1 MRILLVHNY
10 YQQPGGENVIFDAEA
25 ALLRAH
31 NHEVEEY
38 TENNQRIDQL
48 HPLSTGVR
56 TFWSRQSHE
65 IISRMLVKKR
75 PDIVHFHNTF
85 PLISPSAYAACRT
98 AKIPVVQTLYNYRL
112 LCPAVTFFRDG
123 KVCEECMGKSMP
135 WPGVVHS
142 CYRGSYTQSAV
153 TAGMI
158 AVHGLLKTWHRQVDV
173 YIALT
178 EFSRRKFIQGGLPGD
193 KIMVKPTFVS
203 SDVGAEDQTGEYILF
218 IGRFTHEK
226 GIRTL
231 CQAWSKLQHI
241 PLKVVGDG
249 PLKDAVKDLGE
260 RGRSGWVEVLGWQD
274 NRQILQLLKRARAL
288 IFPSEWY
295 ETFGRVAIEAFSCGV
310 PVVASRLGAMSEV
323 VRDGH
328 TGLHFNPGEAGDLA
342 EKILWA
348 WEHPQAMCRMG
359 KAARAEYEQKYTASR
374 NHEMLMNIYQKAM
387 ELGPQGQTG

>member
-1 MRILLVHNY
+1 
-10 YQQPGGENVIFDAEA
+10 
-25 ALLRAH
+25 
-31 NHEVEEY
+31 
-38 TENNQRIDQL
+38 
-48 HPLSTGVR
+48 
-56 TFWSRQSHE
+56 
-65 IISRMLVKKR
+65 
-75 PDIVHFHNTF
+75 
-85 PLISPSAYAACRT
+85 
-98 AKIPVVQTLYNYRL
+98 
-112 LCPAVTFFRDG
+112 
-123 KVCEECMGKSMP
+123 MP
-135 WPGVVHS
+135 WPGVLHG

-178 EFSRRKFIQGGLPGD
+178 EFARRKFIQGGLPGD

-203 SDVGAEDQTGEYILF
+203 SDAGAEDQTGEYILF
-218 IGRFTHEK
+218 IGRLTHEK

-249 PLKDAVKDLGE
+249 PLKDEVKDLGE

-328 TGLHFNPGEAGDLA
+328 TGLHFNPGDAGDLA